1 MSENLK
7 WRKLDNSAKIFPL
20 SAGRK
25 YSTVFRLS
33 AVMKEKVNSK
43 ILEKAVNK
51 TLEKYSSFKVK
62 MKYGFFWYYL
72 EENTKSPIIE
82 EEKDYP
88 CKYIDPSKNND
99 YLFKVTYFDTKI
111 NIDIFHVLTDG
122 GSGVVFFRE
131 IIYTYLE
138 LLHPTVFN
146 SNERLARKIDYNTED
161 SYLKNYEK
169 NLKGNSSSKKAY
181 ALKGKKIK
189 LGAIS
194 AIHEIINMSEL
205 KAECDRY
212 GATVTQY
219 LTAVLIYS
227 IYEANYKKYLE
238 KKKVNNK
245 NGERNTNNLA
255 IDKKEKFFKKPIKVC
270 IPVNLKKYFPSKTMS
285 NFFSYI
291 TLEADMKDL
300 VTKAKSNQESL
311 KQEIAKPKDSNE
323 EQEND
328 IKQKMLVD
336 EQLFTTIIDFVKNDF
351 KQKLTEEEIIK
362 TMSANV
368 KLGTNLFIKAIP
380 LELKKIIVRLS
391 YLEIRKYTTITFSNI
406 GRIGIIGKYKDY
418 IDEFLM
424 LIAPEPVE
432 KIKCSGCTFENKM
445 SFTFTSILNDNNIEK
460 TFYHFLISRG
470 INVRVESNGVLDDI
484 TKSEDS

>member
-1 MSENLK
+1 MSEGEELK

-25 YSTVFRLS
+25 YSTVFRIS
-33 AVMKEKVNSK
+33 AVLKEKINPK
-43 ILEKAVNK
+43 ILEKAVNIA
-51 TLEKYSSFKVK
+51 LEKYDLFKVK

-72 EENTKSPIIE
+72 EENNKEPIIE

-88 CKYIDPSKNND
+88 CKYIEPSKNND

-146 SNERLARKIDYNTED
+146 ANERLTRKIDYNTED
-161 SYLKNYEK
+161 SYLKNYMK
-169 NLKGNSSSKKAY
+169 NSKGNSSSKKAFI
-181 ALKGKKIK
+181 LKGKKMR

-194 AIHEIINMSEL
+194 AIHEIIDMNDL
-205 KAECDRY
+205 KKECEKY

-227 IYEANYKKYLE
+227 IYEANYKKA
-238 KKKVNNK
+238 KS
-245 NGERNTNNLA
+245 
-255 IDKKEKFFKKPIKVC
+255 KKPIKVC

-291 TLEADMKDL
+291 TLEANMKGL
-300 VTKAKSNQESL
+300 IEKSKNN
-311 KQEIAKPKDSNE
+311 KQEVK
-323 EQEND
+323 ENLSSID
-328 IKQKMLVD
+328 NNCKLISYNLD
-336 EQLFTTIIDFVKNDF
+336 LFNSIVEFVKNDF
-351 KQKLTEEEIIK
+351 KEKLTEEEIIK

-368 KLGTNLFIKAIP
+368 KLGTNIFIKVIP
-380 LELKKIIVRLS
+380 LELKKVLVRLS

-406 GRIGIIGKYKDY
+406 GRVGIIGKYKDY
-418 IDEFLM
+418 IEEFLM

-460 TFYHFLISRG
+460 TFYEFLKSRG
-470 INVRVESNGVLDDI
+470 IKVKIESNGVLNDI
-484 TKSEDS
+484 S

>member
-1 MSENLK
+1 MSEGENLK

-20 SAGRK
+20 SAGKK
-25 YSTVFRLS
+25 YSTVFRIS
-33 AVMKEKVNSK
+33 AVLKEKINPK
-43 ILEKAVNK
+43 ILEKAVNIA
-51 TLEKYSSFKVK
+51 LEKYDSFKVK

-72 EENTKSPIIE
+72 EENSKDPIIE

-88 CKYIDPSKNND
+88 CKYIEPSKNND

-146 SNERLARKIDYNTED
+146 ANERLTRKIDYNTED
-161 SYLKNYEK
+161 SYLKNYIK
-169 NLKGNSSSKKAY
+169 NSKGNSSSKKAY
-181 ALKGKKIK
+181 ILKGKKIR

-194 AIHEIINMSEL
+194 AIHEIIDMNDL
-205 KAECDRY
+205 KKECEKY

-227 IYEANYKKYLE
+227 IYEANYKKSKL
-238 KKKVNNK
+238 
-245 NGERNTNNLA
+245 
-255 IDKKEKFFKKPIKVC
+255 KKPIKVC

-291 TLEADMKDL
+291 TLEANMKKL
-300 VTKAKSNQESL
+300 IEKSKSNQTENKEEKGIL
-311 KQEIAKPKDSNE
+311 NYEDETYFLSN
-323 EQEND
+323 N
-328 IKQKMLVD
+328 K
-336 EQLFTTIIDFVKNDF
+336 LFDAIVDFVKNDF
-351 KQKLTEEEIIK
+351 KSKLTEEEIIK

-368 KLGTNLFIKAIP
+368 KLGTNIFIKVIP
-380 LELKKIIVRLS
+380 LELKKALVRLS

-406 GRIGIIGKYKDY
+406 GRIGIIGKYKEY
-418 IDEFLM
+418 IEEFLM

-460 TFYHFLISRG
+460 TFYRFLKSRG
-470 INVRVESNGVLDDI
+470 IKVKIESNGVLDDI
-484 TKSEDS
+484 S

>member
-1 MSENLK
+1 
-7 WRKLDNSAKIFPL
+7 
-20 SAGRK
+20 
-25 YSTVFRLS
+25 
-33 AVMKEKVNSK
+33 MKEKVNPSL
-43 ILEKAVNK
+43 LEKAVNI

-72 EENTKSPIIE
+72 EENNKVPIIE
-82 EEKDYP
+82 EENNYP
-88 CKYIDPSKNND
+88 CKYIEPSKNND

-111 NIDIFHVLTDG
+111 NIDIFHALTDG
-122 GSGVVFFRE
+122 GSGTVFFRE

-146 SNERLARKIDYNTED
+146 SNERLTRKIDYNTED
-161 SYLKNYEK
+161 SYLKNYIK
-169 NLKGNSSSKKAY
+169 NSKGNSSSKRAY
-181 ALKGKKIK
+181 ILKGKKIK

-194 AIHEIINMSEL
+194 AIHEIIDMSDL
-205 KAECDRY
+205 KKECEKY
-212 GATVTQY
+212 NATVTQY

-227 IYEANYKKYLE
+227 IYEANYKK
-238 KKKVNNK
+238 NK
-245 NGERNTNNLA
+245 S
-255 IDKKEKFFKKPIKVC
+255 KKPIKVC

-291 TLEADMKDL
+291 TLEANMKSL
-300 VTKAKSNQESL
+300 VQNSEEKKEQKNSN
-311 KQEIAKPKDSNE
+311 KDEINFLF
-323 EQEND
+323 EN
-328 IKQKMLVD
+328 
-336 EQLFTTIIDFVKNDF
+336 IIEFVKNDF

-368 KLGTNLFIKAIP
+368 KLGTNLFIKVIP
-380 LELKKIIVRLS
+380 LELKKAIVRLS

-460 TFYHFLISRG
+460 TFYNFLKNRG
-470 INVRVESNGVLDDI
+470 IKVKVESNGVLNDI
-484 TKSEDS
+484 SKEN

>member
-1 MSENLK
+1 MSEGENLK

-20 SAGRK
+20 SAGKK
-25 YSTVFRLS
+25 YSTVFRIS
-33 AVMKEKVNSK
+33 AVLKEKINPK
-43 ILEKAVNK
+43 ILEKAVDIA
-51 TLEKYSSFKVK
+51 LEKYDSFKVK

-72 EENTKSPIIE
+72 EQNNKEPIIE

-88 CKYIDPSKNND
+88 CKYIEPSKNND

-131 IIYTYLE
+131 MIYTYLE

-146 SNERLARKIDYNTED
+146 ANERLTRKIDYNTED
-161 SYLKNYEK
+161 SYLKNYMK
-169 NLKGNSSSKKAY
+169 NSKGKSSSKKAY
-181 ALKGKKIK
+181 ILKGKKIR

-194 AIHEIINMSEL
+194 AIHEIIDITDL
-205 KAECDRY
+205 KKECEKY

-227 IYEANYKKYLE
+227 IYEANYKKT
-238 KKKVNNK
+238 KS
-245 NGERNTNNLA
+245 
-255 IDKKEKFFKKPIKVC
+255 KKPIKVC

-291 TLEADMKDL
+291 TLEENMKKL
-300 VTKAKSNQESL
+300 IEKSKSNQTEN
-311 KQEIAKPKDSNE
+311 KEEKEILNYED
-323 EQEND
+323 ENYLLNNN
-328 IKQKMLVD
+328 K
-336 EQLFTTIIDFVKNDF
+336 LFDAIVDFVKNDF
-351 KQKLTEEEIIK
+351 KAKLTEEEIIK

-368 KLGTNLFIKAIP
+368 KLGTNIFIKVIP
-380 LELKKIIVRLS
+380 LELKKALVRLS

-418 IDEFLM
+418 IEEFLM

-432 KIKCSGCTFENKM
+432 KIKCSGCTFEDKM

-460 TFYHFLISRG
+460 TFYRFLKSRG
-470 INVRVESNGVLDDI
+470 IKIQIESNGVLDDI
-484 TKSEDS
+484 S

>member
-20 SAGRK
+20 SAGKK
-25 YSTVFRLS
+25 YSTVFRFS
-33 AVMKEKVNSK
+33 AVMKEKVNPSL
-43 ILEKAVNK
+43 LEKAVNI

-72 EENTKSPIIE
+72 EENNKVPIIE
-82 EEKDYP
+82 EENNYP
-88 CKYIDPSKNND
+88 CKYIEPSKNND

-111 NIDIFHVLTDG
+111 NIDIFHALTDG
-122 GSGVVFFRE
+122 GSGTVFFRE

-146 SNERLARKIDYNTED
+146 SNERLVRKIDFNTED
-161 SYLKNYEK
+161 SYLKNYIK
-169 NLKGNSSSKKAY
+169 NSKGNSSSKRAY
-181 ALKGKKIK
+181 ILKGKKIK

-194 AIHEIINMSEL
+194 AIHEIIDMSDL
-205 KAECDRY
+205 KKECEKY
-212 GATVTQY
+212 NATVTQY

-227 IYEANYKKYLE
+227 IYEANYKK
-238 KKKVNNK
+238 NK
-245 NGERNTNNLA
+245 S
-255 IDKKEKFFKKPIKVC
+255 KKPIKVC

-291 TLEADMKDL
+291 TLEANMK
-300 VTKAKSNQESL
+300 SL
-311 KQEIAKPKDSNE
+311 IQNSGEKKEQKNSYKDEKNLWF
-323 EQEND
+323 EN
-328 IKQKMLVD
+328 
-336 EQLFTTIIDFVKNDF
+336 IIEFVKNDF

-368 KLGTNLFIKAIP
+368 KLGTNLFIKVIP
-380 LELKKIIVRLS
+380 LELKKAIVRLS

-460 TFYHFLISRG
+460 TFYNFLKNRG
-470 INVRVESNGVLDDI
+470 IKVKVESNGVLNDI
-484 TKSEDS
+484 SKEN

>member
-20 SAGRK
+20 SAGKK

-33 AVMKEKVNSK
+33 AVMKEKVNPSL
-43 ILEKAVNK
+43 LEKAVNI

-72 EENTKSPIIE
+72 EENNKVPIIE
-82 EEKDYP
+82 EENNYP
-88 CKYIDPSKNND
+88 CKYIEPSKNND

-111 NIDIFHVLTDG
+111 NIDIFHALTDG
-122 GSGVVFFRE
+122 GSGTVFFRE

-146 SNERLARKIDYNTED
+146 SNERLVRKIDFNTED
-161 SYLKNYEK
+161 SYLKNYIK
-169 NLKGNSSSKKAY
+169 NSKGNSSSKKAY
-181 ALKGKKIK
+181 ILKGKKIK

-194 AIHEIINMSEL
+194 AIHEIIDMSDL
-205 KAECDRY
+205 KKECEKY
-212 GATVTQY
+212 NATVTQY

-227 IYEANYKKYLE
+227 IYEANYKK
-238 KKKVNNK
+238 NK
-245 NGERNTNNLA
+245 S
-255 IDKKEKFFKKPIKVC
+255 KKPIKVC

-291 TLEADMKDL
+291 TLEANMKSL
-300 VTKAKSNQESL
+300 VQNSEEKKEQKNSN
-311 KQEIAKPKDSNE
+311 KNEINFLF
-323 EQEND
+323 EN
-328 IKQKMLVD
+328 
-336 EQLFTTIIDFVKNDF
+336 IIEFVKNDF

-368 KLGTNLFIKAIP
+368 KLGTNLFIKVIP
-380 LELKKIIVRLS
+380 LELKKAIVRLS

-460 TFYHFLISRG
+460 TFYNFLKNRG
-470 INVRVESNGVLDDI
+470 IKVKVESNGVLNDI
-484 TKSEDS
+484 SKEN